1 MRGTMYKIRL
11 CAKSTGRNAA
21 VQGTGQKG
29 MWIPMINISE
39 QLSENTDYIQGLFK
53 NAMDFILREFR
64 IDGVSAALLAI
75 EGLVN
80 KQQIMLGVLNPIM
93 RAAVLQTDG
102 KAKMTYI
109 QHNVL
114 GAVDQ
119 IELHTV
125 DDIVSRL
132 MNGFSVLLVDG
143 CSYGLAFGTQGFEKR
158 SVSEPDSEVM
168 QRGSREGFVETYIIN
183 MSMVRRRM
191 KTPALKFEPI
201 VIGEESRTPA
211 ALCYLDT
218 IVDPDILAE
227 VKKRLKS
234 CNLKDVLAAG
244 YLTSYLERSSIF
256 ESVGLTERPDT
267 LCGKLHEGRIGILI
281 DGTPTAVY
289 VPYLFV
295 ENFQTVDDYANR
307 PFYATFIR
315 WLKYIAFFLAIFLP
329 GIYVGVATHNP
340 ELLPETLLLKIAEA
354 ESQTPFPVMLEA
366 ILLYFMYE
374 LMREAGLRVPKSL
387 SGSVSIVG
395 GLVIG
400 ETAVSAGLV
409 SAPSLVVIAMTV
421 ITGYV
426 IPKLY
431 EQMAVL
437 RLVFI
442 VVGGIWGVWGI
453 LVGLTFIVFN
463 LCGKSSFKVPF
474 MAPVAPFR
482 LHAMRDVAIRAG
494 WKKLAAKNNPVQ
506 NMPGAGKGEKRF

>member
-1 MRGTMYKIRL
+1 MAM
-11 CAKSTGRNAA
+11 
-21 VQGTGQKG
+21 V
-29 MWIPMINISE
+29 NISDK
-39 QLSENTDYIQGLFK
+39 LSENTAYIGGLFE
-53 NAMDFILREFR
+53 NAMDFILKEFKV
-64 IDGVSAALLAI
+64 DGTDAALFAMD
-75 EGLVN
+75 GLVS
-80 KQQIMLGVLNPIM
+80 KQHVTIGILNPIM
-93 RAAVLQTDG
+93 RAAVPQGDG
-102 KAKMTYI
+102 RAKMAYI
-109 QHNVL
+109 KENVL
-114 GAVDQ
+114 GAVEQ
-119 IELHTV
+119 TELHTAQEVV
-125 DDIVSRL
+125 DRL
-132 MNGFSVLLVDG
+132 MNGFAVFMLDE
-143 CSYGLAFGTQGFEKR
+143 CNYALAFGTQGFEKR
-158 SVSEPDSEVM
+158 GVDEPDSEVM
-168 QRGSREGFVETYIIN
+168 QRGSREGFVETYQTNI
-183 MSMVRRRM
+183 SLVRRRM
-191 KTPALKFEPI
+191 KTTELKFEKV
-201 VIGEESRTPA
+201 VIGEESHTPA
-211 ALCYLDT
+211 ALCYLKNT
-218 IVDPDILAE
+218 ADPAILAE
-227 VKKRLKS
+227 VKKRLAA
-234 CNLKDVLAAG
+234 CNLQDVLAAG
-244 YLTSYLERSSIF
+244 YLTSYLERPSIF

-329 GIYVGVATHNP
+329 GLYVGIASHNP
-340 ELLPETLLLKIAEA
+340 ELLPETLLLKIAA
-354 ESQTPFPVMLEA
+354 ADSQTPFPVMLEA

-421 ITGYV
+421 ITGYA

-453 LVGLTFIVFN
+453 LVGLTFILFN
-463 LCGKSSFKVPF
+463 LCGKTSFQVPF
-474 MAPVAPFR
+474 LAPVAPFR
-482 LHAMRDVAIRAG
+482 LSAMRDVLIRAG
-494 WKKLAAKNNPVQ
+494 WKTLSKRNNPVQ
-506 NMPGAGKGEKRF
+506 TMPGAGKGEKRF